1 MLQLTKYWFER
12 QWGEHCILGKEGL
25 YFLGGDQT
33 KKASREGITRNPRGL
48 TRRASVTNLVVKKGA
63 DSGFRAK
70 GKTILDFVS
79 FL

>member
-1 MLQLTKYWFER
+1 VNTVF
-12 QWGEHCILGKEGL
+12 LGKKDCISQVGIHETNGREAK
-25 YFLGGDQT
+25 Q
-33 KKASREGITRNPRGL
+33 KASREGITPNPRGL

-70 GKTILDFVS
+70 GKNIFYFVS